1 MDGFTFHDLFD
12 TKGIEYLIII
22 GFLLVLVPFWILLNR
37 PLRPAGLGVKQ
48 AGALLLEILRIPQ
61 GVFYSANHTWSRL
74 ERSGEAR
81 IGLDDLLLHITGPVE
96 VRSLRNPGERVKK
109 GEIIAEISRQGK
121 KLGIA
126 SPLSGEITGLNSA
139 LGRNPGI
146 LTEDPYGEGWICR
159 LRPSGWIGETASCYL
174 ADEAV
179 EWIKREL
186 HRLRDFM
193 ADAARRIS
201 AEPGLAGL
209 PVLQE
214 GGELPDRPLAEMPG
228 EVWLDFQESFLGRG

>member
-1 MDGFTFHDLFD
+1 MDGFSYTDIFE

-22 GFLLVLVPFWILLNR
+22 GFLLAMVAFWILLNR
-37 PLRPAGLGVKQ
+37 PVRLAGRLAEQ
-48 AGALLLEILRIPQ
+48 AGALLLEILRIPR
-61 GVFYSANHTWSRL
+61 GIFYNANHTWSRL
-74 ERSGEAR
+74 EKSGEAL

-96 VRSLRNPGERVKK
+96 LRSLRVPGERVKK
-109 GEIIAEISRQGK
+109 GEILAEISRQGK
-121 KLGIA
+121 KLSIA
-126 SPLSGEITGLNSA
+126 SPLSGEVTGLNA
-139 LGRNPGI
+139 GLGRDPWI

-159 LRPSGWIGETASCYL
+159 LRPSGWIGETSSCYL

-179 EWIKREL
+179 EWIRTEL
-186 HRLRDFM
+186 LRLKDFI
-193 ADAARRIS
+193 AGAAGRIS

-228 EVWLDFQESFLGRG
+228 EVWRDFQESFLNRD